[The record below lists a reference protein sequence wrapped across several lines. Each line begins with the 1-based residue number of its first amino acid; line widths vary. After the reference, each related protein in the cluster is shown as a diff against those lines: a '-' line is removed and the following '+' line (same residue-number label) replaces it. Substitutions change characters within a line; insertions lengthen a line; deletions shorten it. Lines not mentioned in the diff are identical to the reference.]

1 MLLAYFPFY
10 VLDGMLDLYAASLHM
25 LEVPKEPVVILMED
39 EPQEAALAA

>member
-1 MLLAYFPFY
+1 MLLAYFPFH
-10 VLDGMLDLYAASLHM
+10 VLDASLHM